1 MEKEVI
7 RHIIEDLEISS
18 GESQKERFFF
28 LLNAKKGLD
37 HPYTLG
43 NKKVHRL

>member
-28 LLNAKKGLD
+28 TERQKRFRPSL
-37 HPYTLG
+37 YS
-43 NKKVHRL
+43 RQ